1 MTSKKCLCIQQ
12 LPVFLNFNMNNVT
25 AYVRNLKK
33 KKKKKSCPYI
43 PDALSLSNRIVT

>member
-12 LPVFLNFNMNNVT
+12 LFLNFNMNNVT

-33 KKKKKSCPYI
+33 KKKKSCPYI
-43 PDALSLSNRIVT
+43 PDALSLSNHIVT